1 MENSTDRGAWWGT
14 VLRAAK
20 TRTWLSKAHINIQ
33 NGEIHENTVDQ
44 MAVKGTGEGGDGEW
58 LVNGERV
65 SFGSNDNVLE
75 LDMVICRQV

>member
-1 MENSTDRGAWWGT
+1 
-14 VLRAAK
+14 
-20 TRTWLSKAHINIQ
+20 
-33 NGEIHENTVDQ
+33 